1 LTIRRLGP
9 GDEEIVVQLGGERPL
24 THAQAADLVA
34 DERTL
39 YLVAFDRQEPVG
51 YVFAHQLPRRHGDPS
66 QLFVYDLEVN
76 ESSRRR
82 GIATALMR
90 KLELI
95 SREHS
100 EEPAQTRTTPCG
112 SSTTPSSRP
121 PDRRRRPQASPGP
134 EPVTRRSPRCGRPRA
149 DVPYPVLS

>member
-39 YLVAFDRQEPVG
+39 YLAAFDRQEPVG
-51 YVFAHQLPRRHGDPS
+51 YVLAHQLPRRHGDPS
-66 QLFVYDLEVN
+66 QLLVYDLEVN

-90 KLELI
+90 ELELI
-95 SREHS
+95 SREHAIRTGFVLTNS
-100 EEPAQTRTTPCG
+100 SNDPAM
-112 SSTTPSSRP
+112 SFY
-121 PDRRRRPQASPGP
+121 
-134 EPVTRRSPRCGRPRA
+134 RSLGGVCPNEDDA
-149 DVPYPVLS
+149 VWEFDYLA

>member
-1 LTIRRLGP
+1 MTIRRLGP
-9 GDEEIVVQLGGERPL
+9 RDEEIVVQLGGEQPL
-24 THAQAADLVA
+24 THARAADLLA

-51 YVFAHQLPRRHGDPS
+51 YVFAHRLPRRHGDPS

-90 KLELI
+90 ELELI
-95 SREHS
+95 SREHGIRTGFVLTNS
-100 EEPAQTRTTPCG
+100 SNDPAMSFYRSLG
-112 SSTTPSSRP
+112 GVRP
-121 PDRRRRPQASPGP
+121 NEDDAVW
-134 EPVTRRSPRCGRPRA
+134 EFNYLA
-149 DVPYPVLS
+149 